1 MLAALV
7 DLAKPLSFTV
17 PAVLSAAECAALV
30 ARIEALGPAV
40 APVSRADGP
49 VVDLGTR
56 NNARVMFDDPGL
68 AALLF
73 DRVRARVPEE
83 LLGMRV
89 VGANERF
96 RGYRYQPGQRFAP
109 HYDGSFL
116 RSASER
122 SLLTLMVYL
131 NEGFEGGETALLDLH
146 ETVVPRAGAALLFQ
160 HPILHEGCAVTR
172 GVKYALRSD
181 VMYRRAST

>member
-7 DLAKPLSFTV
+7 DLAKPLSFTL
-17 PAVLSAAECAALV
+17 PGVLSSDECAALV
-30 ARIEALGPAV
+30 ARIEALGPTV
-40 APVSRADGP
+40 APVSRAEGP
-49 VVDLGTR
+49 VLDLGTR
-56 NNARVMFDDPGL
+56 NNARVIFDDPTL

-73 DRVRARVPEE
+73 ERVRTPVPGE
-83 LLGMRV
+83 LMGMRV

-96 RGYRYQPGQRFAP
+96 RGYRYHPGQRFAP
-109 HYDGSFL
+109 HYDGSFI
-116 RSASER
+116 RSQAER

-131 NEGFEGGETALLDLH
+131 NEGFEGGETALLDLD
-146 ETVVPRAGAALLFQ
+146 ETVTPRTGTALLFQ

-181 VMYRRAST
+181 VMYRRP